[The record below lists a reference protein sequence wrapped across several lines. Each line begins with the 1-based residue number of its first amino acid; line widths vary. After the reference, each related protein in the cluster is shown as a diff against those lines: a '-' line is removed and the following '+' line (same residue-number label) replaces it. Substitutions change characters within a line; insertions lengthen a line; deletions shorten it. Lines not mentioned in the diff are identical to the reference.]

1 MRISFIV
8 ILSLFLFSCKKD
20 KNQEEEVETS
30 ATMANMADAVI
41 IPSFNEFQIKLDEL
55 NESCITL
62 SSNPD
67 EATLAN
73 CRITL
78 KSAWL
83 QWQHV
88 SAFTFGPAESRQMKP
103 KFNTF
108 PVDAI
113 GIEDLIQNGDFNS
126 VANDE
131 KGLGCIDY
139 LINERGLSDQEIL
152 DKYISGDFAQNRKNL
167 LLQTASQMKSIL
179 TAIRNDWTN
188 YRETFV
194 TSAGAANGSSVSLL
208 VNELIK
214 DYEELKRNRIALPL
228 GLLTL
233 GIALPE
239 KVEAYHA
246 GYSSELAREQLQA
259 IKWYFMG
266 GNGLGLDDLL
276 YNTGFMS
283 NNGIILSDAIPQG
296 FDESYVLMLELI
308 DPLSDQIGSNP
319 DPIEQAYFDIQENLV
334 MLKTEM
340 PSALGV
346 SITFADNDGD

>member
-8 ILSLFLFSCKKD
+8 ILAIFLFSCKKD

-30 ATMANMADAVI
+30 ATMANLADQVI
-41 IPSFNEFQIKLDEL
+41 LPSFNEFQVRLDEL
-55 NESCITL
+55 NENCIAFRA
-62 SSNPD
+62 NPD
-67 EATLAN
+67 ETSLTN
-73 CRITL
+73 CRMSL
-78 KSAWL
+78 KSAWMR
-83 QWQHV
+83 WQHV
-88 SAFTFGPAESRQMKP
+88 SAFTFGPAENRQMKA

-108 PVDAI
+108 PADPI
-113 GIEDLIQNGDFNS
+113 GIENLVVDGNFDTA
-126 VANDE
+126 ANDE
-131 KGLGCIDY
+131 QGFGCIDF
-139 LINERGLSDQEIL
+139 LLNERGLSDQEIL
-152 DKYISGDFAQNRKNL
+152 NKFISGDFAENRKNL
-167 LLQTASQMKSIL
+167 LVHAASMMKNTLS
-179 TAIRNDWTN
+179 AIRNDWTN

-194 TSAGAANGSSVSLL
+194 SSTGAANGSSLSLV

-214 DYEELKRNRIALPL
+214 DYEELKRNKIALPL

-259 IKWYFMG
+259 IKWYFSG
-266 GNGLGLDDLL
+266 GEGLGLDDLL
-276 YNTGFMS
+276 YDTGFISS
-283 NNGIILSDAIPQG
+283 NGPLLSDAIPQG
-296 FDESYVLMLELI
+296 FDESYELMLALS
-308 DPLSDQIGSNP
+308 DPLSEQIDTSP
-319 DPIEQAYFDIQENLV
+319 DPIEQAYFNLQENLV